1 MLTELVLENFLFVR
15 QAHLTFA
22 PGLNVITGET
32 GAGKS
37 LLLEG
42 VKLILGK
49 KGKSGLVLPGSAAG
63 KVHAVFDLSRAPGPQ
78 AALDRLGFTNEDAPA
93 TLVIT
98 RTFRTEGSDKIFI
111 NGILATSTAL
121 KDLGR
126 SLMEIHG
133 QNEHQTLLQPETQR
147 RLLDRTGGE
156 PHLRRLHDLRQA
168 YEARESLQRQ
178 LSGLEER
185 LQLGS
190 RRLAELED
198 TLRVL
203 DGLDLR
209 DPGEEE
215 ALRHEA
221 DRLSHAEAIATA
233 LQTGAEALGGSDDGP
248 GAVGLLRRTR
258 DALLDV
264 LDHAPDLAPLH
275 GRLESLFYEAEDIDK
290 DLRAAAGTV
299 VFDPERLAW
308 VQNRLGEIHRAC
320 RRFGTDPAGLL
331 ALREEATREMG
342 ELTAPDSTRE
352 HLRAALAQAQDR
364 FTELAAVVT
373 SARRKLA
380 VQLQKLVSQAM
391 DGLGFATAKFQ
402 VDFRPLEPGPEG
414 AEAVEFLVGLNPGA
428 PAGPLRKIASGG
440 ELSRVALAL
449 KRVLARGDD
458 LPTLLFDEI
467 DAGIGGTTAEAVAAS
482 LHDLGNAK
490 QVLLVTHLHQIAKEG
505 DRHFTVVKTVANDRT
520 EVTISPVEGRDRE
533 AEIARMVG
541 RTDADGRAFA
551 RSLLGKAPAR
561 TPIKPEKSR
570 TAAKN

>member
-15 QAHLTFA
+15 EAHLTFG

-49 KGKSGLVLPGSAAG
+49 KGKAGLVLPGAAAA
-63 KVHAVFDLSRAPGPQ
+63 KVHAVFDLSRVPGPR
-78 AALDRLGFTNEDAPA
+78 AVLDRLGFTNEETPA
-93 TLVIT
+93 SLVIT
-98 RTFRTEGSDKIFI
+98 RTFRPEGSDKIFI
-111 NGILATSTAL
+111 NGILATSSAL

-147 RLLDRTGGE
+147 RLLDRTGGDL
-156 PHLRRLHDLRQA
+156 HARRLLDLRQA
-168 YEARESLQRQ
+168 WETRQALQRQ
-178 LSGLEER
+178 LDDLEER
-185 LQLGS
+185 LQHGS
-190 RRLAELED
+190 RRLADLED

-221 DRLSHAEAIATA
+221 DRLSHAEAIASA
-233 LQTGAEALGGSDDGP
+233 LQTGAAALGGSDDQV

-258 DALLDV
+258 DALFDILP
-264 LDHAPDLAPLH
+264 HAPDLAPLH
-275 GRLESLFYEAEDIDK
+275 GRLESLFYEVEDIDK
-290 DLRAAAGTV
+290 DLRAAAEAV

-331 ALREEATREMG
+331 ALREDATREMA

-352 HLRAALAQAQDR
+352 QLRTALAQAQAR
-364 FTELAAVVT
+364 YSELATAT
-373 SARRKLA
+373 SSARRQLA
-380 VQLQKLVSQAM
+380 IQLQKLVSQAM

-402 VDFRPLEPGPEG
+402 VEFRPLDPGPEG
-414 AEAVEFLVGLNPGA
+414 AETVEFLVGLNPGT

-482 LHDLGNAK
+482 LRELGATK

-505 DRHFTVVKTVANDRT
+505 DRHFTVVKSVANDRT
-520 EVTISPVEGRDRE
+520 EVTINLVQGRDRE

-541 RTDADGRAFA
+541 RTDDDGRAFA
-551 RSLLGKAPAR
+551 RSLLARSPGR

-570 TAAKN
+570 TTAKN